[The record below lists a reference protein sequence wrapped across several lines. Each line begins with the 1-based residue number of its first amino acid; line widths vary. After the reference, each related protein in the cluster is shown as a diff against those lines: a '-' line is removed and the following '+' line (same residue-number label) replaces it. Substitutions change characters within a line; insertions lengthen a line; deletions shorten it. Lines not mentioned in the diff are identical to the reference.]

1 MRLFAA
7 VRDPR
12 EYRRGMVLG
21 LTLAET
27 LLLLMFLL
35 LMALGAL
42 LWRRETELTTAQNQ
56 VEREVARSHAMERAA
71 EDFKKRIT
79 KLEEDVRKLTAALS
93 GLRPSDGRTLSPEEL
108 ARTLIEG
115 EEAKHEAREL
125 RTRLAEATSQI
136 AGVAAERDRLGARL
150 RELERQLGPE
160 GTDQQGR
167 VRDLERQR
175 DELQAGLADE
185 RRRREQAE
193 NDLRNLSERIRRG
206 GSLYPPCGP
215 DEFSFRVTILDQG
228 RAIVEDIS
236 TPAGRRHEAWE
247 SIRPFPRSTPISL
260 SQFLSATRPYAEWG
274 HSRTPECR
282 FGVRVQDRTSASNKD
297 GYKAAM
303 GSLGSPP
310 NFRPFWRVGG

>member
-42 LWRRETELTTAQNQ
+42 LWRREAELAAAKTDAATATAKAAHEQR
-56 VEREVARSHAMERAA
+56 EREKLTSALASLIPELWERGVAVPDAQTLAVKLVEAERARRQI
-71 EDFKKRIT
+71 D
-79 KLEEDVRKLTAALS
+79 
-93 GLRPSDGRTLSPEEL
+93 EL
-108 ARTLIEG
+108 ASSLTEVR
-115 EEAKHEAREL
+115 AD
-125 RTRLAEATSQI
+125 LAEARRQ
-136 AGVAAERDRLGARL
+136 RDALATRVQ
-150 RELERQLGPE
+150 ELERQLGPE
-160 GTDQQGR
+160 GADLPSRLQ
-167 VRDLERQR
+167 DLERQR
-175 DELQAGLADE
+175 DDLHAGLARE
-185 RRRREQAE
+185 QRKREQAE
-193 NDLRNLSERIRRG
+193 TELRDLRERIRRG

-247 SIRPFPRSTPISL
+247 LIRPFPRGTPISL
-260 SQFLSATRPYAEWG
+260 SQFLGATRAYAEWG
-274 HSRTPECR
+274 HARQPECR
-282 FGVRVQDRTSASNKD
+282 FGVRVLDRTSAANKD

>member
-42 LWRRETELTTAQNQ
+42 LWRREAELATAQSQIERGEAQIREIDDLKKQ
-56 VEREVARSHAMERAA
+56 V
-71 EDFKKRIT
+71 T
-79 KLEEDVRKLTAALS
+79 KLEKHIGDLMAALS
-93 GLRPSDGRTLSPEEL
+93 GPHRPGEERSPEEL

-115 EEAKHEAREL
+115 EAAKREAEEL
-125 RTRLAEATSQI
+125 RTRLADAATQL
-136 AGVAAERDRLGARL
+136 AGVIAERDRLDARVREL
-150 RELERQLGPE
+150 DRALGPGGSELAGRIGELERQLGE
-160 GTDQQGR
+160 SRSEIAKEKG
-167 VRDLERQR
+167 ERER
-175 DELQAGLADE
+175 AENALRELQD
-185 RRRREQAE
+185 
-193 NDLRNLSERIRRG
+193 RIRRG
-206 GSLYPPCGP
+206 GSLYPPCGR

-228 RAIVEDIS
+228 RAIVEDTS
-236 TPAGRRHEAWE
+236 TPAGRSHQAW
-247 SIRPFPRSTPISL
+247 SLIRPFARGTPIPL
-260 SQFLSATRPYAEWG
+260 TDFLAATQGYAQWG
-274 HSRTPECR
+274 WREPRQPECR
-282 FGVRVQDRTSASNKD
+282 FGVRVQDRTSPGNKA
-297 GYKAAM
+297 GYKEAM

>member
-42 LWRRETELTTAQNQ
+42 LWRRDAELAATQQQLDQERRQSQDLRRALRPLSPLLEELRRQGAEIPSVEALAAKLAEGERAQRQIDELTSSLTEVR
-56 VEREVARSHAMERAA
+56 VE
-71 EDFKKRIT
+71 
-79 KLEEDVRKLTAALS
+79 
-93 GLRPSDGRTLSPEEL
+93 
-108 ARTLIEG
+108 
-115 EEAKHEAREL
+115 
-125 RTRLAEATSQI
+125 LAEARRQ
-136 AGVAAERDRLGARL
+136 RDALATRVQ
-150 RELERQLGPE
+150 ELERQVDPQGADLL
-160 GTDQQGR
+160 GR
-167 VRDLERQR
+167 VRDLERER
-175 DELQAGLADE
+175 DELHAALASE
-185 RRRREQAE
+185 QREREQAE
-193 NDLRNLSERIRRG
+193 TELRGLRERIRRG

-247 SIRPFPRSTPISL
+247 LIRPFPRGTPISL
-260 SQFLSATRPYAEWG
+260 SQFLGATQAYAEWG
-274 HSRTPECR
+274 HARQPECR
-282 FGVRVQDRTSASNKD
+282 FGVRVLDRTSAANKD